1 MRKIEVIYIIWKKT
15 KNNFQ
20 RSNEYPLCW
29 TKTVTYRSMTCSRIL
44 FTKKRKKNYFKVL
57 ELLDYFKPANLKH
70 EAISTVELVCFLRI
84 LLSFVEA
91 HQYRLNFSC
100 WEPSW
105 KTGFCEY
112 GEWMIVKQVKNFL
125 SKSNKVG
132 SLSLP
137 SILGYRSN

>member
-15 KNNFQ
+15 KITFRDQMNILYVEQ
-20 RSNEYPLCW
+20 KPWHIGRW
-29 TKTVTYRSMTCSRIL
+29 HAL
-44 FTKKRKKNYFKVL
+44 FTKKRKKKYFKVL

-105 KTGFCEY
+105 KTGFCKY

>member
-1 MRKIEVIYIIWKKT
+1 MNILYVEQKPWHIGRWHARGFCLQKK
-15 KNNFQ
+15 
-20 RSNEYPLCW
+20 E
-29 TKTVTYRSMTCSRIL
+29 
-44 FTKKRKKNYFKVL
+44 KKNYFKVL

-137 SILGYRSN
+137 SILG